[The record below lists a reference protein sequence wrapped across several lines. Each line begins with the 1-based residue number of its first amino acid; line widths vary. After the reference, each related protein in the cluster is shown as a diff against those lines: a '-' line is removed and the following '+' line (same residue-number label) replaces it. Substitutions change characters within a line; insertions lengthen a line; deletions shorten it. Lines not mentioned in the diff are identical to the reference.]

1 MRGYAVTHA
10 IQIGCDMDSSQ
21 QAIDLARGYPDV
33 FRATVGIHP
42 NECDKYDIS
51 YIENMIKNIDRMI
64 QENRDY
70 VVGIGETGLDFHYLP
85 DDSLWD
91 RERQRISWKLQS
103 ELARHYALPLIIHSR
118 DARDETLDFIREN
131 RLNNIIMHCYS
142 ENLLL
147 AQEILDIVPEVYFS
161 FSGIITYPKS
171 NAIQEAAKYLP
182 LERILVE
189 TDAPFL
195 SPQPVRGTVNEPAN
209 VRYVL
214 EKLCD
219 LRDEPAELIEHT
231 VYANSKRVYGL

>member
-1 MRGYAVTHA
+1 
-10 IQIGCDMDSSQ
+10 
-21 QAIDLARGYPDV
+21 
-33 FRATVGIHP
+33 
-42 NECDKYDIS
+42 
-51 YIENMIKNIDRMI
+51 
-64 QENRDY
+64 
-70 VVGIGETGLDFHYLP
+70 
-85 DDSLWD
+85 
-91 RERQRISWKLQS
+91 
-103 ELARHYALPLIIHSR
+103 
-118 DARDETLDFIREN
+118 
-131 RLNNIIMHCYS
+131 MHCYS